1 MEAIEALFLDE
12 VEKPTEVI
20 RQCDACLDNVFFK
33 KESVINQH
41 QYYSSMGLNSLKIEE
56 NKFIVFTTTSL
67 AIVNQQALNFLEKFS
82 VKNLIENSSKT
93 VQKFIQYGFL
103 KPDGENKEVYKE
115 EIDKLTTW
123 IHITDSCNL
132 RCHYC
137 FLPHDPKFLCVTV
150 AKQIVDALVKTA
162 KENGLKKI
170 KLKYAG
176 GEPLQNFK
184 VLQELHH
191 YALSFSNEMEFTTSI
206 LTNGTL
212 LTLDKLQWIK
222 EHNIRLIISLD
233 NLYLKNP
240 QRIFKDGTDS
250 SLMVIK
256 KIALAKE
263 QGVTPFISITIN
275 NETIDNLSS
284 LLIWILEEKLPFSIN
299 FYKGLKSIDEAKL
312 IQEMLKAFKIIEG
325 NLPQHSLL
333 NALLDMTNFADPHL
347 RGCSVGQNYLI
358 FDTEGNISQCPMTM
372 NKPITSI
379 KESNI
384 LQKVQNPLNPLKNF
398 SVDEKEDCKTCKW
411 RYWCGGGCAVVNQHN
426 GGKSPYCEVY
436 KALFPEVLRLEG
448 IRIEKYSE
456 KLKEANS

>member
-1 MEAIEALFLDE
+1 MEALEAIFLDE
-12 VEKPTEVI
+12 IEQPTDIV

-33 KESVINQH
+33 KDRVPMQH
-41 QYYSSMGLNSLKIEE
+41 QYYSSEGLNTIKIDS

-67 AIVNQQALNFLEKFS
+67 AIINQQALTFLETFS
-82 VKNLIENSSKT
+82 VKKLINNSSKT
-93 VQKFIQYGFL
+93 IKKFIQYGFL
-103 KPDGENKEVYKE
+103 KPYGEHTIAYKE
-115 EIDKLTTW
+115 KIDKLTTW

-137 FLPHDPKFLCVTV
+137 FLPHDPKFLSVNI
-150 AKQIVDALVKTA
+150 AKKIVDSLVTTA

-184 VLQELHH
+184 VLQQLHH
-191 YALSFSNEMEFTTSI
+191 YALSFSKKIEFTTSI

-212 LTLDKLQWIK
+212 LNVEKLKWIK

-233 NLYLKNP
+233 NIYLEKP

-250 SLMVIK
+250 SLAVIK
-256 KIALAKE
+256 KIAFAKE

-275 NETIDNLSS
+275 NQTIKNLSS
-284 LLIWILEEKLPFSIN
+284 LLEWILKERLPFSIN
-299 FYKGLKSIDEAKL
+299 FYKGLKTINETEL
-312 IQEMLKAFKIIEG
+312 IKKMREAFKVIEA
-325 NLPQHSLL
+325 NLPKHSLL
-333 NALLDMTNFADPHL
+333 NALLDMTNFANPHL

-379 KESNI
+379 KEKNI
-384 LQKVQNPLNPLKNF
+384 LQKIQTPLNPLKNF
-398 SVDEKEDCKTCKW
+398 SVDEKEDCKICKW
-411 RYWCGGGCAVVNQHN
+411 RYWCGGGCAVINQQN
-426 GGKSPYCEVY
+426 QGKSPYCEVY
-436 KALFPEVLRLEG
+436 KELFPEVLRLEG
-448 IRIEKYSE
+448 IRIKRDLLMSR
-456 KLKEANS
+456 